1 MIPISPGRWTTRS
14 TVLLT
19 GASPIREALSRLSSE
34 GLVVRTELRGFSV
47 APLNWDELPTLTQN
61 RIELESLTLRASI
74 EQRDQEMEEELV
86 LIEVQVGDYLGEDD
100 IVRLQDNYGRA

>member
-1 MIPISPGRWTTRS
+1 MARKLALNDTSARGVTSVTRASAVYEQLRSDIVQGVLAPGSKLKVEAMGTRYA
-14 TVLLT
+14 T

-74 EQRDQEMEEELV
+74 
-86 LIEVQVGDYLGEDD
+86 
-100 IVRLQDNYGRA
+100 